1 MDVADQGDVQQRFGL
16 DPKILSGFAFTL
28 GVGNQ
33 SRDELQDVRFAVDV
47 RERIVVHRLF
57 EVDGVEDAHVVPG
70 GDQHLAALHDK
81 GSLRI
86 SYYEGGA
93 LGLGAL
99 HDVGLYE
106 ESRFAA
112 AGAADDEHVFICQE

>member
-47 RERIVVHRLF
+47 RERVVVHRLF
-57 EVDGVEDAHVVPG
+57 EVDGVQNFQPVAEMQKHFSAFVDN
-70 GDQHLAALHDK
+70 AAF
-81 GSLRI
+81 RT
-86 SYYEGGA
+86 A
-93 LGLGAL
+93 LVKTLQNNT
-99 HDVGLYE
+99 
-106 ESRFAA
+106 
-112 AGAADDEHVFICQE
+112 FIRHKCR